1 MQLFLN
7 IQSVK
12 PNLCEIHQ
20 KTVFPYYFDL
30 ILQFQ
35 LHKHPSGR
43 SAAALAATQAFL
55 EDEAGTRGA
64 AEKEEVRTTASSPDL
79 ANEDNV
85 SFIIRN
91 L

>member
-1 MQLFLN
+1 M
-7 IQSVK
+7 
-12 PNLCEIHQ
+12 
-20 KTVFPYYFDL
+20 FPYYPDL

-55 EDEAGTRGA
+55 EDEAGPRGA

>member
-1 MQLFLN
+1 MQQKSVFL
-7 IQSVK
+7 
-12 PNLCEIHQ
+12 
-20 KTVFPYYFDL
+20 YYSIL
-30 ILQFQ
+30 ILPFQ

-43 SAAALAATQAFL
+43 SAAALAVTQAFL
-55 EDEAGTRGA
+55 EDEAGPGGA

-85 SFIIRN
+85 SFEVYQKVATLAKGIN

>member
-1 MQLFLN
+1 M
-7 IQSVK
+7 
-12 PNLCEIHQ
+12 
-20 KTVFPYYFDL
+20 FPYYPDL

-55 EDEAGTRGA
+55 EDEAGPRGA

-85 SFIIRN
+85 SFEEIYKVAT
-91 L
+91 LA